1 MHRHKQYFLV
11 TLKGNGNKVCCL
23 PLCIIFSASQEVVSA
38 FMENLSDEELKKE
51 SKAES
56 KNDTLSGIINALKC
70 LASRVPKQEEKIRNL
85 ELFRLKII
93 LR

>member
-1 MHRHKQYFLV
+1 M
-11 TLKGNGNKVCCL
+11 TLWQDIV
-23 PLCIIFSASQEVVSA
+23 SQ
-38 FMENLSDEELKKE
+38 FMENLTDDELKKE
-51 SKAES
+51 SKTES

-70 LASRVPKQEEKIRNL
+70 LASRVPKQDEKIKSL